1 MKNFCIIT
9 NNDKDKDY
17 EVSKYIKEYLESKGK
32 RCVIAKEASHRV
44 NEYDPYT
51 DVSVIEPDTECAI
64 VLGGDGTLI
73 QAANDL
79 VDLDIHVLGVNL
91 GTLGFLTEIEKDH
104 ILPILDKLFDDQ
116 YSTEVRMMLYG
127 EIYNNEQFLKIENK
141 EAPLREEQ
149 LDIENATYVKTYG
162 GHALNDIVISKR
174 GLCRIITVKVYIN
187 DRLVDTYLCD
197 GVVVSTATGSTGYN
211 LSAGGP
217 LVVPEIEAMMITAI
231 CPHTLNNRCIMVSPK
246 DKIVLELG
254 KSKATL
260 IDEAASIFDGRLVKP
275 MVSGDRIEITRA
287 KEVTKLVKA
296 TDTSF
301 FEIVRTKI
309 LKGGCDS

>member
-1 MKNFCIIT
+1 MKKFCIIT

-17 EVSKYIKEYLESKGK
+17 EISKLIKNYLEGEGK
-32 RCVIAKEASHRV
+32 SCVIATEVGGRC

-51 DVSVIEPDTECAI
+51 DVSVIDDDTDCAI

-79 VDLDIHVLGVNL
+79 VYKDIPILGVNL
-91 GTLGFLTEIEKDH
+91 GTLGFLTEIEKDN
-104 ILPILDKLFDDQ
+104 IIPVLKRLFEDKF
-116 YSTEVRMMLYG
+116 EVETRMMLVG
-127 EIYNNEQFLKIENK
+127 ELYNYIDNE
-141 EAPLREEQ
+141 P
-149 LDIENATYVKTYG
+149 VKTYY

-187 DRLVDTYLCD
+187 DKLVDTYLCD

-246 DKIVLELG
+246 DKVVLELG

-260 IDEAASIFDGRLVKP
+260 IDEAASIIDGRLIKP
-275 MVSGDRIEITRA
+275 LVSGDRIEIKRA

-309 LKGGCDS
+309 LKGGAVE

>member
-1 MKNFCIIT
+1 MNKFCIIT
-9 NNDKDKDY
+9 NNDKDKDF
-17 EVSKYIKEYLESKGK
+17 EISKMIQSYLEGEGK
-32 RCVIAKEASHRV
+32 SCVIAAEVDGRT
-44 NEYDPYT
+44 NEYDPYI
-51 DVSVIEPDTECAI
+51 DVSTIDDDTDCAI

-79 VDLDIHVLGVNL
+79 VHKDIPILGVNL

-104 ILPILDKLFDDQ
+104 IIPVFERLFKDE
-116 YSTEVRMMLYG
+116 YTTETRMMLKG
-127 EIYNNEQFLKIENK
+127 ELYNYID
-141 EAPLREEQ
+141 EEPD
-149 LDIENATYVKTYG
+149 LSYD

-231 CPHTLNNRCIMVSPK
+231 CPHTLNNRCIVVSAK

-260 IDEAASIFDGRLVKP
+260 IDEAASIFDGRFVKP
-275 MVSGDRIEITRA
+275 LVSGDRIVIRRA
-287 KEVTKLVKA
+287 NEVTKLVKA

-309 LKGGCDS
+309 LKGG